1 MATPWWKDE
10 DRLLAALRR
19 ADEAAREV
27 PPEFV
32 VAGKA
37 IFTWH
42 DVDAELASLTY
53 DSAAER
59 EELSPTRGAEHV
71 PLRALIFATGEV
83 TIELEVGR
91 EALMGQVVPAR
102 PGTAYTHLVTGAVVE
117 SAIDESGCFVFRPA
131 PSQAFRLQCSP
142 SSGTNVVTD
151 WIAL

>member
-1 MATPWWKDE
+1 M
-10 DRLLAALRR
+10 LAALRR

-91 EALMGQVVPAR
+91 EALMGQVVPTGRAPPTRTWSPAR
-102 PGTAYTHLVTGAVVE
+102 WWSRRSTSRAASCSGPRRRRR
-117 SAIDESGCFVFRPA
+117 SGCSAAPA
-131 PSQAFRLQCSP
+131 AAP
-142 SSGTNVVTD
+142 T
-151 WIAL
+151 W

>member
-1 MATPWWKDE
+1 MARPWWTDD

-32 VAGKA
+32 AAGKA

-42 DVDAELASLTY
+42 DIDAELASLTY
-53 DSAAER
+53 DSAAEHA
-59 EELSPTRGAEHV
+59 ELSPTRGPEHV

-91 EALMGQVVPAR
+91 EALLGQVVPAR
-102 PGTAYTHLVTGAVVE
+102 PGVAYTHLVTGTVVE
-117 SAIDESGCFVFRPA
+117 SAIDESGCFVFRPP
-131 PSQAFRLQCSP
+131 PSQAFRLQCRP

-151 WIAL
+151 WISL